1 MHFFTGGICPW
12 IFFPWIFSLYLW
24 LVWWLGFLLFI
35 HVTHVQFLGR
45 ELDLTSRHH
54 SLLPHQDQLFAEDS
68 RTLLQNPKDLCCDSS
83 IGACQSSTQ
92 HPSPTLALQAPLA
105 QVAEQLAWQVQS
117 PLKISSFL
125 GHSANGPE

>member
-1 MHFFTGGICPW
+1 MY
-12 IFFPWIFSLYLW
+12 FSLGAEIQGNVASSFQPL